1 MSKAGRK
8 KKRDVD
14 VVRAGDIVPPYEKEG
29 GSRKTKAGGKKT
41 SASGKKRKQASKGSK
56 SSGAGKS
63 AGGKAAKKPQ
73 LKQGTSEIPK
83 LDLGEKI
90 LAEQRKITAVRRKGP
105 GRRIEAPAKE
115 GENEPVRRAG
125 ARLLPELSGREQIIA
140 EIVARDIERLCEG
153 EGV

>member
-14 VVRAGDIVPPYEKEG
+14 VLGAEGIVPPYEKEA
-29 GSRKTKAGGKKT
+29 GSRKAKAGGKKT

-56 SSGAGKS
+56 LSGARKS

-73 LKQGTSEIPK
+73 LKQGASEIPK

-90 LAEQRKITAVRRKGP
+90 LAEQRKITSVRRKGP
-105 GRRIEAPAKE
+105 GKRTEAPAEE

-125 ARLLPELSGREQIIA
+125 ARLLSELSEREQIIV

-153 EGV
+153 DAV